1 MIDAVIFDMDG
12 VLIDSEP
19 LWREAEMKI
28 FKKVGIE
35 LTTEM
40 CMETAGL
47 RIEEVVSY
55 WHRISPWHGPSKQDI
70 IDEIDAEVRRLIM
83 EKGEQLPGVSKA
95 IGFFTGK
102 GIPIGLA
109 SSSSPGIIRTVL
121 QKLNLENAFEAVCSA
136 VHEEYGKPHP
146 AVYITAAGKLG
157 CKPEHCL
164 AVEDSFNGLIAAKAA
179 RMKTIAVPDPLEA
192 ESPKFSIADLK
203 LESLEQ
209 LTETRWEE
217 LNKPSHRYI
226 AHRK

>member
-28 FKKVGIE
+28 FRKVGVE

-55 WHRISPWHGPSKQDI
+55 WYRISPWNGPSKQEI
-70 IDEIDAEVRRLIM
+70 IEEIDAEVKKLIM

-102 GIPIGLA
+102 AIPKGLA
-109 SSSSPGIIRTVL
+109 SSSSPGIIKTVL
-121 QKLNLENAFEAVCSA
+121 EKLNLENAFDAVCSA

-146 AVYITAAGKLG
+146 AVYITAAVKLG

-164 AVEDSFNGLIAAKAA
+164 AVEDSFNGLVAAKAA
-179 RMKTIAVPDPLEA
+179 RMKTVAVPDPLEA
-192 ESPKFSIADLK
+192 ASPKFSIADLK
-203 LESLEQ
+203 LDNLEKFSEEHWEQ
-209 LTETRWEE
+209 LNR
-217 LNKPSHRYI
+217 PSDRYI
-226 AHRK
+226 EGNK